1 MNSKFKIF
9 VMLSSLILFPLI
21 SVMPQDV
28 SLNFAHIEWQYK
40 QAAEKVSNLEAK
52 LKTALKEQADA
63 KAAQSKNVIVSSY
76 QVGGS
81 SGENPQT
88 ENLKQADAKVIQLRK
103 ELALVIKEKADA
115 EKALR
120 KSKDV
125 IKLNK

>member
-1 MNSKFKIF
+1 
-9 VMLSSLILFPLI
+9 
-21 SVMPQDV
+21 
-28 SLNFAHIEWQYK
+28 
-40 QAAEKVSNLEAK
+40 
-52 LKTALKEQADA
+52 ADA

-81 SGENPQT
+81 SGENPQI

-103 ELALVIKEKADA
+103 ELTTAIKEKADA
-115 EKALR
+115 DKALR